1 MMSIKYSSEDERNT
15 LSPAEK
21 VSLRGTESF
30 IATSMSTEYFH
41 SQQGRYKSS
50 PDNRVGL
57 L

>member
-1 MMSIKYSSEDERNT
+1 MMSIKYSSEDERNN